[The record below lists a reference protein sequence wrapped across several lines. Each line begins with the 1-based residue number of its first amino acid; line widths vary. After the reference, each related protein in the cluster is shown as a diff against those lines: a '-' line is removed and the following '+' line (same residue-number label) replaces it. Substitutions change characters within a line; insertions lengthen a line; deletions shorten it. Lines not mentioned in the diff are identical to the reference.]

1 MISNQRGVMRSNK
14 IINTNNKK
22 YKSLHLKNS
31 NTKQQKKDNFVGHS
45 LLKKKLLFL
54 QQIVL
59 KFKSPIR

>member
-31 NTKQQKKDNFVGHS
+31 NTKQQKKMILSDTHYI
-45 LLKKKLLFL
+45 KKNSMRNL
-54 QQIVL
+54 I
-59 KFKSPIR
+59 

>member
-45 LLKKKLLFL
+45 LFKRKKIDFNIDLF
-54 QQIVL
+54 I
-59 KFKSPIR
+59 FYF

>member
-31 NTKQQKKDNFVGHS
+31 NTKQQKKII
-45 LLKKKLLFL
+45 LLDTLNSKKCKVHINILSS
-54 QQIVL
+54 
-59 KFKSPIR
+59 K

>member
-45 LLKKKLLFL
+45 SYKKK
-54 QQIVL
+54 
-59 KFKSPIR
+59 

>member
-31 NTKQQKKDNFVGHS
+31 NTKQQKKIILSDTHV
-45 LLKKKLLFL
+45 LKKSYK
-54 QQIVL
+54 
-59 KFKSPIR
+59 KSLGLVTYISSKS